1 MSASCSILPR
11 AAIIDDAP
19 GSGSVARSTRSL
31 TGSVDRERLQQQIG
45 YHFSR
50 PELLLRALTHRSHS
64 ALHNERLEFLGD
76 GILNCVVAA
85 ELFERFDEL
94 SEGDLSRLRAQLVR
108 EETLHQVAQTLGMGD
123 HLLLGEGELRSGG
136 FARPSILADAFEALI
151 GAVFVDGGFSAAR
164 ETIRRLYEPLLAALD
179 PTELGKDPKTLLQ
192 ELLQARRIALPQYS
206 VVATHGAPH
215 SQNFEVEC
223 LIPQLSMRTTGS
235 GSTRRNAEQEAALRA
250 YEQIRRRAAV
260 P

>member
-1 MSASCSILPR
+1 MSASCSILLR
-11 AAIIDDAP
+11 AAIINDKP
-19 GSGSVARSTRSL
+19 GSGSVSRSARSS
-31 TGSVDRERLQQQIG
+31 TGAVDRERLQRHIG
-45 YHFSR
+45 YRFSR
-50 PELLLRALTHRSHS
+50 PELLLRALTHRSHG

-76 GILNCVVAA
+76 SILNCVVAA

-108 EETLHQVAQTLGMGD
+108 EETLYQVALTLGMGD
-123 HLLLGEGELRSGG
+123 HLLLWEGELKSGG

-164 ETIRRLYEPLLAALD
+164 DAICRLYEPLLEGLD
-179 PTELGKDPKTLLQ
+179 AKALGKDPKTLLQ
-192 ELLQARRIALPQYS
+192 ELLQARKVALPQYS
-206 VVATHGAPH
+206 VVATHGAAH

-223 LIPQLSMRTTGS
+223 LISQLSVRTTGI
-235 GSTRRNAEQEAALRA
+235 GSSRRNAEQEAATRA
-250 YEQIRRRAAV
+250 FEQIRRRTAV